1 MTRAETHTTLIDGP
15 SGALEV
21 AVTDPGPGRAGVAVV
36 AHPHPLYGGTMDNKV
51 VTTLARAFRD
61 LGLAAVRFNFRGTGR
76 SEGTFDEGHGETEDV
91 LAAARWARGAL
102 GRQPPLTL
110 AGFSFGGAV
119 AARAAKR
126 AHPARLIL
134 VAPAVTRVATPEVP
148 PDTLV
153 VHGELD
159 DTVPL
164 KDVLDWARPQELP
177 VLVVPGGEHFFH
189 GRLHLLKRI
198 VVASWKS

>member
-1 MTRAETHTTLIDGP
+1 MSRAQNQTTLIDGP
-15 SGALEV
+15 AGALEV
-21 AVTDPGPGRAGVAVV
+21 ALADPGPERAGLAVV

-51 VTTLARAFRD
+51 VTTLARAFVE
-61 LGLAAVRFNFRGTGR
+61 LNLAAVRFNFRGVGA
-76 SEGTFDEGHGETEDV
+76 SEGAFDDGHGETDDL
-91 LAAARWARGAL
+91 LAAARWAREAL
-102 GRQPPLTL
+102 GHHPPLTL

-119 AARAAKR
+119 AARAAR
-126 AHPARLIL
+126 RLHPRRLIL
-134 VAPAVTRVATPEVP
+134 VAPAVTRVPTPEVP
-148 PDTLV
+148 EDTLV

-164 KDVLDWARPQELP
+164 RDVLDWARPQELP

-198 VVASWKS
+198 VAASWKS